1 MKELNQSKSNLLVY
15 LAGAMENAPDSG
27 SAWRQ
32 ELSDFINNE
41 LRHRVFNPCLEESH
55 VLTREEFHSFRKWKT
70 TNLKRFR
77 EVVHKIIKTDLTKII
92 EEVDYI
98 ICLWD
103 EHVLQGGGTH
113 GELTMAHWFKKPVYL
128 VTDMP
133 LQNISRWIIGCSTEI
148 FSDFDKLKQF
158 LKVKYVKQ

>member
-1 MKELNQSKSNLLVY
+1 MKEMDQDKNNLLVY

-32 ELSDFINNE
+32 ELSGFINKE

-77 EVVHKIIKTDLTKII
+77 EVVRKIIKTDLGKII

-98 ICLWD
+98 N
-103 EHVLQGGGTH
+103 T
-113 GELTMAHWFKKPVYL
+113 GEY
-128 VTDMP
+128 
-133 LQNISRWIIGCSTEI
+133 
-148 FSDFDKLKQF
+148 SDKRINREKVSKSLDKLMTLIEK
-158 LKVKYVKQ
+158 